1 MNQHHIEVKVSAKTF
16 AENIRHLRQRVA
28 PSNLCVVMK
37 ANAYGHG
44 LKALA
49 ASAVSAGA
57 DYIGICTNPEAA
69 TIRDLGLDIKL
80 MRLRMALPEELDES
94 CDRLHVEEQIGTM
107 EAADYLSTASI
118 QRGKK
123 IPVHINIDTGMGRSG
138 FFFTQIDLIRK
149 VCALPGLKVVG
160 IMTHFAS
167 ADGSDLAFTENQV
180 KDFYSLRTALNDDLP
195 EDVLTH
201 THNSAATVRLA
212 PHCNSLVRI
221 GAACYGVRTSQE
233 FSNPPELKPVMSVK
247 TRVAQ
252 VRTVPAGWTIGYGGL
267 FTTQRDSLIASLP
280 IGFGEGYPR
289 SLFNKGV
296 VLIHGHR
303 CPVVGRVSLNITT
316 VDVTDVPEKVN
327 WGDEVVLVGRQGNQE
342 ITFEELAD
350 KFQSVHT
357 EINLMAGFMNQI
369 CYE

>member
-16 AENIRHLRQRVA
+16 AENIRHLRQRIA

-49 ASAVSAGA
+49 SSAVSAGA

-69 TIRDLGLDIKL
+69 TIRDLDLGIKL
-80 MRLRMALPEELDES
+80 MRLRMALPEELVES
-94 CDRLHVEEQIGTM
+94 CDRLHIEEQIGTM
-107 EAADYLSTASI
+107 EAADYLSTAGI
-118 QRGKK
+118 QRGRK

-138 FFFTQIDLIRK
+138 FFLTQIDLIRK
-149 VCALPGLKVVG
+149 VCALPGLRIVG

-167 ADGSDLAFTENQV
+167 ADGDDLAFTEKQV
-180 KDFYSLRTALNDDLP
+180 EDFYSLRTALHDDLP
-195 EDVLTH
+195 DDVLTH

-212 PHCNSLVRI
+212 PKCNSLVRV

-233 FSNPPELKPVMSVK
+233 FANPPELKPVMSVK

-252 VRTVPAGWTIGYGGL
+252 VRLVPAGRTIGYGGL
-267 FTTQRDSLIASLP
+267 FTTQRDSLIAALP
-280 IGFGEGYPR
+280 VGFGEGYPR
-289 SLFNKGV
+289 SLFNKGI
-296 VLIHGHR
+296 VLIHGYR

-327 WGDEVVLVGRQGNQE
+327 WGDEVVLVGRQGDQE

-357 EINLMAGFMNQI
+357 EINLMAGFMNEI